1 MPNGLFVI
9 IHGLI
14 EVRDGKDLLD
24 YGVNALQMQDIISRI
39 EDVLGIIKQILHL
52 ILAKLWLGV
61 IGSLEWWNNNGLISG
76 VGRAH
81 LYLPCGISLLA
92 SRCA

>member
-1 MPNGLFVI
+1 MPNGPFVI
-9 IHGLI
+9 IHRLI

-39 EDVLGIIKQILHL
+39 EDVPGIIKQILHL

-61 IGSLEWWNNNGLISG
+61 IGSLNGAITM
-76 VGRAH
+76 A
-81 LYLPCGISLLA
+81 
-92 SRCA
+92 

>member
-1 MPNGLFVI
+1 M
-9 IHGLI
+9 

-24 YGVNALQMQDIISRI
+24 DGVNALQMQEIISGTEDGLGVI
-39 EDVLGIIKQILHL
+39 EQILHL

-61 IGSLEWWNNNGLISG
+61 IGFLDGAITTASFRVLGEHICTEVCHVAFL
-76 VGRAH
+76 
-81 LYLPCGISLLA
+81 CLA